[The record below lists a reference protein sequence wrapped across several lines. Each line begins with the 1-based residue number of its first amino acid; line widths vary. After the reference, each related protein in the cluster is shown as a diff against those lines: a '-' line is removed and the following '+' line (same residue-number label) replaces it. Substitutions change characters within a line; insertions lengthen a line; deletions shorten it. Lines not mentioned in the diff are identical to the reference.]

1 MKATIVSPSV
11 EEGTQIGIG
20 VQIPFETLKV
30 SIAFD
35 NLITLEP
42 NTKWCTNQDIMVIDK
57 KTDKDITS
65 EIFKQ
70 PSVKAKSGHDLIE
83 ILNKI
88 KLFDEEREEI
98 RKITC
103 KGMPDFEVQVLTRK
117 NQRPKLKWYTTD
129 TLCDIGEKALIRSTD
144 NRELERERVK

>member
-1 MKATIVSPSV
+1 MKATILSPSL

-20 VQIPFETLKV
+20 VQMNFETLNV
-30 SIAFD
+30 NIAFD
-35 NLITLEP
+35 NLTELNP
-42 NTKWCTNQDIMVIDK
+42 STKWCVKQEITVTDK
-57 KTDKDITS
+57 KTSKDVTVEVFGKPTVQAS
-65 EIFKQ
+65 
-70 PSVKAKSGHDLIE
+70 SGYDLIE

-88 KLFDEEREEI
+88 KSFDEEREEI

-117 NQRPKLKWYTTD
+117 NQRPKLKWFTTD